1 MSKKYAAAIVIVA
14 VAVVAAAVFVLRPRG
29 GGADEVKVLCGG
41 SMRAALEEII
51 QQYGR
56 ESSDKVL
63 LDVGGSGEL
72 CANIKTKELGDVFV
86 CHDPFMPWAAKLGRI
101 EKWQTVGYLD
111 IVLVVPKDNPKGIEK
126 LADLTRPGLR
136 VGIGDRTYST
146 SGQIVK
152 QLFAR
157 IPEGEAILKNVRLE
171 TKGHQQR
178 CTDVALG
185 NLDAAIVWQ
194 AVAHRFRDKLRI
206 IDLEAHYGEH
216 IDTLTSPTYKESDL
230 RNVQVT
236 VGVMTWAKDRPAVKR
251 FYDFVVGP
259 AGRAVFA
266 KHGFRTK
273 KR

>member
-1 MSKKYAAAIVIVA
+1 MSKKYVLAIVVVVA
-14 VAVVAAAVFVLRPRG
+14 AVVAAAVFVLWPRG
-29 GGADEVKVLCGG
+29 GGVQVLCGG
-41 SMRAALEEII
+41 SMRAALEDII
-51 QQYGR
+51 EQYGR

-72 CANIKTKELGDVFV
+72 CAKIKTEQLGDVFV
-86 CHDPFMPWAAKLGRI
+86 CHDPFMPWAAKQGLI

-111 IVLVVPKDNPKGIEK
+111 IVLVVAKGNRDIKK
-126 LADLTRPGLR
+126 LSDLARPGVR
-136 VGIGDRTYST
+136 VGIGNRTYST

-157 IPEGEAILKNVRLE
+157 IPEGEAILKNVRQE

-178 CTDVALG
+178 CTDVTLG
-185 NLDAAIVWQ
+185 LLDAAIVWQ
-194 AVAHRFRDKLRI
+194 AVAHRFRDKLEI
-206 IDLEAHYGEH
+206 IDLEPHYGEH

-236 VGVMTWAKDRPAVKR
+236 VGVMKWAKDRPAVQR
-251 FYDFVVGP
+251 FYDFAVGP

-266 KHGFRTK
+266 KHGFRA
-273 KR
+273 KRR